1 MRRFFDGLQWDKVR
15 FGHFPHRIEY
25 AINEAGRWF
34 MDSIRIQG
42 GIALQGKVRIQGSK
56 NAALPILAATLL
68 CEDNSFV
75 RNCPRIA
82 DVYSMVS
89 LLKSLGCSIRW
100 QETGIAVNS
109 SRVHR
114 AQMPRDAVKGMRSSL
129 CLLGALIGRC
139 SEVVMEHPGGCVI
152 GERPI
157 DLHLAALGRM
167 GVEFEEDQRYL
178 KAFSHRLHGAAVS
191 LPFPSVG
198 ATENIIL
205 AGVMA
210 DGDTVL
216 EGAAREPEVSALCVF
231 LQQCGAWIEGTGSDR
246 LIIHGGRRLYGTD
259 FTVPADRI
267 VAGTYLFGCIG
278 AGGSVLLEQAP
289 EEEMQAVLAVA
300 VQMGGRVCSSEE
312 GIYIQAPERPK
323 AIELVT
329 APYPGFPTDLQ
340 SLVLAVETKGKGSSR
355 IEERIFENRFRIVEE
370 LEKMGASVEVSD
382 FRSALVHGVET
393 LRGARVEAK
402 ELRGGAALVVAG
414 LMAEGET
421 IVSGCPYIYRG
432 YENIGR
438 DFRELG
444 ARVTSV

>member
-1 MRRFFDGLQWDKVR
+1 
-15 FGHFPHRIEY
+15 
-25 AINEAGRWF
+25 

-56 NAALPILAATLL
+56 NASLPILAATLL
-68 CEDNSFV
+68 CEESSLI

-100 QETGIAVNS
+100 QETGIAVDS
-109 SRVHR
+109 SQVQR
-114 AQMPRDAVKGMRSSL
+114 AEMPRDAVRGMRSSL

-139 SEVVMEHPGGCVI
+139 KEVVMEYPGGCVI

-157 DLHLAALGRM
+157 DLHLSALGQM
-167 GVEFEEDQRYL
+167 GVEFVEESGRL

-205 AGVMA
+205 AGVTA

-216 EGAAREPEVSALCVF
+216 EGAAREPEISALCRF
-231 LQQCGAWIEGTGSDR
+231 LQRCGAWIEGVGTGR
-246 LIIHGGRRLYGTD
+246 LVIHGGRRLCGTD

-267 VAGTYLFGCIG
+267 VAGTYLFGCMG
-278 AGGSVLLEQAP
+278 TGGSVLLEQAP
-289 EEEMQAVLAVA
+289 EDEMQSVLAVA
-300 VQMGGRVCSSEE
+300 LQMGGHVYSSEE
-312 GIYIQAPERPK
+312 GIYVQAPARP
-323 AIELVT
+323 AAVELVT

-340 SLVLAVETKGKGSSR
+340 SLVLAVETRGTGCSR

-370 LEKMGASVEVSD
+370 LEKMGASVETRDSKSV
-382 FRSALVHGVET
+382 LVHGVET
-393 LRGARVEAK
+393 LRGACVEAR

-421 IVSGCPYIYRG
+421 IVAGCPYIYRG

-444 ARVTSV
+444 ARVASV